1 MHRLRAKLTSIFLL
15 VIVVLLLVV
24 GLYVGKL
31 LENAY
36 INILEERL
44 KKEAIIICED
54 VISMGLHNPQLQQ
67 RMVKFTGEI
76 GERITIV
83 DLQGKVLADS
93 ENDPTKLPNHGN
105 RPEIREAIRTGI
117 GQSIRYSATMRYDM
131 MYVAV
136 PLKPNGK
143 TIGVVRVSVT
153 ITTVQETIRK
163 LWLSLVGVL
172 IVTLLLFGLL
182 STRITKSIT
191 QPIEEITKVARD
203 ITHKQFKS
211 RVTTYAKGEV
221 GQLAKA
227 VNFMASSLEQQLSAL
242 QENEKRL
249 EGILNN
255 MFSGVMLVSDSY
267 RIILVNAA
275 AEELLGYKANELIG
289 FRHNEVGRSFSIS
302 QLIGRCFE
310 TGEKIRE
317 ELHIYYP
324 TEKII
329 DINLAAYSN
338 EEGEIKGVIV
348 VLHDIT
354 AIRRLEKMRSEF
366 VTNVSH
372 ELKTPITSIK
382 GFTETLLDGA
392 LEDVEISRSFLTII
406 NEESDRLYRLISD
419 ILDLSKIEQKR
430 MPLQLEEV
438 DVPELIKETVRIL
451 HEEARAKN
459 IVIYLPHED
468 KIVIEGD
475 HDRLQQIVLNLVSNA
490 VSYTPPDGEVMI
502 ETREEG
508 QHVVL
513 SVQDTGIGI
522 PPQHLP
528 RIFERFYRVDRARSR
543 ESGGTG
549 LGLAIVKHLVES
561 HHGSITVES
570 TEGKGTT
577 FTVTLPKHQPLQSL

>member
-24 GLYVGKL
+24 GLYVAKL
-31 LENAY
+31 LENTY
-36 INILEERL
+36 IDILEERL
-44 KKEAIIICED
+44 KKEAVIICED
-54 VISMGLHNPQLQQ
+54 VLTIGLHNPQLQQ
-67 RMVKFTGEI
+67 RMVKFTGEV

-83 DLQGKVLADS
+83 DVQGKVLADS

-105 RPEIREAIRTGI
+105 RPEIREALRTGS

-136 PLKPNGK
+136 PLKPNGR
-143 TIGVVRVSVT
+143 TIGVVRVAVMVT
-153 ITTVQETIRK
+153 MVQETIRK
-163 LWLSLVGVL
+163 LWLSLFGVL
-172 IVTLLLFGLL
+172 IVTLLLFGLI

-211 RVTTYAKGEV
+211 RVTTHAKGEV

-249 EGILNN
+249 EGILNS
-255 MFSGVMLVSDSY
+255 MFSGVMLVSSSY
-267 RIILVNAA
+267 RIILVNSA
-275 AEELLGYKANELIG
+275 AEELLGYKADELIG

-302 QLIGRCFE
+302 QLIGRCFD

-317 ELHIYYP
+317 ELHVYYP
-324 TEKII
+324 NEKII
-329 DINLAAYSN
+329 DINLAAYSI
-338 EEGEIKGVIV
+338 EDGGIKGVIV

-392 LEDVEISRSFLTII
+392 LEDAEISRSFLTII

-438 DVPELIKETVRIL
+438 NLPDLIKETVRIL

-459 IVIYLPHED
+459 IAIYLPHED

-475 HDRLQQIVLNLVSNA
+475 RDRLQQIVLNLVSNA
-490 VSYTPPDGEVMI
+490 VSYTPSDGEVLI
-502 ETREEG
+502 ETREKG
-508 QHVVL
+508 QYVVL
-513 SVQDTGIGI
+513 TVQDTGTGI
-522 PPQHLP
+522 PAQHLP
-528 RIFERFYRVDRARSR
+528 RIFERFYRVDKARSR

-561 HHGSITVES
+561 HHGTIAVES
-570 TEGKGTT
+570 IEGKGTT
-577 FTVTLPKHQPLQSL
+577 FTVTLPKHQPSHPV